1 MTIFLTS
8 TILKG
13 ILGQNFIPVFMTYV
27 CYLYGEIVQ
36 NCTKFCGILIYF
48 HEDIKLKK
56 KWINVMDVIPVN
68 VRNILP
74 IFMEKK
80 LSTKF
85 YGVLFEWL
93 NFRDVSDNI
102 HIDNHNLYA
111 NCGLHVNFW
120 NFRLIFSFMTRR
132 DHFKLK
138 LLTFSISAAPFSVRP
153 GIPSSAILI

>member
-27 CYLYGEIVQ
+27 CYLYGEIVLY
-36 NCTKFCGILIYF
+36 KILWHF
-48 HEDIKLKK
+48 DIFSRRYKVKK

-111 NCGLHVNFW
+111 NCGLHINFW

>member
-1 MTIFLTS
+1 MTKFLTS

-13 ILGQNFIPVFMTYV
+13 TLGQNFIPVFVTYV
-27 CYLYGEIVQ
+27 CYLYGEIVLY
-36 NCTKFCGILIYF
+36 KILWHFDQFSRRY
-48 HEDIKLKK
+48 KVKK

-68 VRNILP
+68 VRNISP
-74 IFMEKK
+74 IFKEKK

-93 NFRDVSDNI
+93 NFVDVSDNI
-102 HIDNHNLYA
+102 HIDNHTLYA

-120 NFRLIFSFMTRR
+120 NFRSIFSFMTRR

-138 LLTFSISAAPFSVRP
+138 LLTSSISAAPFSVRP

>member
-27 CYLYGEIVQ
+27 CYLYGEIVLYKILWHFD
-36 NCTKFCGILIYF
+36 KFSRRY
-48 HEDIKLKK
+48 KVKK

-93 NFRDVSDNI
+93 NFLDVSDNI
-102 HIDNHNLYA
+102 HIDNHTLYA

-120 NFRLIFSFMTRR
+120 NFRSIFSFMTRR

-138 LLTFSISAAPFSVRP
+138 LLTSSISAAPFSVRP

>member
-13 ILGQNFIPVFMTYV
+13 ILGQNFIPVFMIYV
-27 CYLYGEIVQ
+27 CYLYGEIVLY
-36 NCTKFCGILIYF
+36 KILWHFDQFSRRY
-48 HEDIKLKK
+48 KVKK

-93 NFRDVSDNI
+93 NFLDVSDNI
-102 HIDNHNLYA
+102 HIDNHTLYA

-120 NFRLIFSFMTRR
+120 NFRSIFSFMTRR

-138 LLTFSISAAPFSVRP
+138 LLTSSISAAPFSVRP

>member
-1 MTIFLTS
+1 
-8 TILKG
+8 
-13 ILGQNFIPVFMTYV
+13 
-27 CYLYGEIVQ
+27 
-36 NCTKFCGILIYF
+36 
-48 HEDIKLKK
+48 
-56 KWINVMDVIPVN
+56 MDVIPVN
-68 VRNILP
+68 VRNMLP

-102 HIDNHNLYA
+102 QIDNHNLYA
-111 NCGLHVNFW
+111 NCGLHINFW

-138 LLTFSISAAPFSVRP
+138 LLTFYISAAPFSVRP